1 MTVIMGIRKYI
12 GDKAFYKTVMTVAM
26 PIMLQN
32 LITNLVNM
40 LDNLMVGSIG
50 TEQMS
55 GVAIVNQ
62 ILFIFNLAVFGAMG
76 GVGIFTAQFFGKG
89 DNEGIRYSFR
99 YKIVI
104 SVFLALVAIG
114 IFTCFDENL
123 ISLYLHDVEAGADI
137 AQTLEFA
144 KQYMAVML
152 VGLIPFAVTQ
162 AFSGTLRETGDAVTP
177 MVIGFAAVVTNCVF
191 NYLLIF
197 GKFGFPLLGVRGA
210 AIATVISRFVECIL
224 VISYIFIRKKRF
236 SYVKGLFKSLY
247 IPADTFW
254 TITKKGM
261 PLLMNEV
268 LWSMSMST
276 LGIAYSMHGIT
287 VVAAYNIS
295 STVTNLFNMAFLS
308 LGSSL
313 GIIIGKL
320 LGAGKYE
327 EAIDTDRKLIAFS
340 MFVSVI
346 MGGALFIA
354 SGYFPQLYNTTDEVK
369 QIATYFMRVCACT
382 GPIVSFAN
390 AAYFTLRSGGKT
402 VITFIFDSG
411 SMWILSVPAAFIGYY
426 AFGLSIF
433 VIFPI
438 VQFIEIIK
446 VILGAV
452 LIKKRVW
459 VNNIVA

>member
-1 MTVIMGIRKYI
+1 MGIRKYI
-12 GDKAFYKTVMTVAM
+12 GDRAFYKTALTVAM

-62 ILFIFNLAVFGAMG
+62 LLFIFNLAVFGAMG

-89 DNEGIRYSFR
+89 DDEGIRYSFR

-104 SVFLALVAIG
+104 SVFLALIALG
-114 IFTCFDENL
+114 IFILFDDNL

-137 AQTLEFA
+137 AATLGFA

-152 VGLIPFAVTQ
+152 IGLIPFAISQ
-162 AFSGTLRETGDAVTP
+162 GFSGTLRETGDTVTP
-177 MVIGFAAVVTNCVF
+177 MVIGLIAVVTNCVF

-197 GKFGFPLLGVRGA
+197 GKFGLPVLGVRGA

-224 VISYIFIRKKRF
+224 VVSYIFIKRERF
-236 SYVKGLFKSLY
+236 SYVKGLFRSLY
-247 IPADTFW
+247 IPAETFW
-254 TITKKGM
+254 AITRKGM
-261 PLLMNEV
+261 PLLVNEV

-276 LGIAYSMHGIT
+276 LGIAYSLHGIT

-327 EAIDTDRKLIAFS
+327 EAVDTDRKLIAFS
-340 MFVSVI
+340 MFVSVV
-346 MGGALFIA
+346 MGSALFIA
-354 SGYFPQLYNTTDEVK
+354 SGYFPQLYNTTDDVK
-369 QIATYFMRVCACT
+369 EIATYLIRVCACT

-411 SMWILSVPAAFIGYY
+411 SMWILSVPAAFLGYY
-426 AFGLSIF
+426 VFGLSIF

-438 VQFIEIIK
+438 VQLLEGVK
-446 VILGAV
+446 VIIGGV

-459 VNNIVA
+459 VNNIVE

>member
-1 MTVIMGIRKYI
+1 MGIRKYI
-12 GDKAFYKTVMTVAM
+12 GDRAFYKTAMTVAM

-50 TEQMS
+50 TEEMS

-62 ILFIFNLAVFGAMG
+62 LLFIFNLAVFGAMG

-89 DNEGIRYSFR
+89 DNAGIRYSFR
-99 YKIVI
+99 YKIII
-104 SVFLALVAIG
+104 SVCLALVAIG
-114 IFTCFDENL
+114 IFTVFDDNL

-137 AQTLEFA
+137 AETLGFA
-144 KQYMAVML
+144 KQYIAVML
-152 VGLIPFAVTQ
+152 IGLIPFAISQ
-162 AFSGTLRETGDAVTP
+162 AFSGTMRETGDTFAP
-177 MVIGFAAVVTNCVF
+177 MAIGLTAVVTNCVF

-197 GKFGFPLLGVRGA
+197 GKLGLPVLGVRGA

-224 VISYIFIRKKRF
+224 VIAYMLIRQKKF
-236 SYVKGLFKSLY
+236 PYVKGLFNSLY
-247 IPADTFW
+247 IPADTFRA
-254 TITKKGM
+254 ITRKGM
-261 PLLMNEV
+261 PLLLNEI

-276 LGIAYSMHGIT
+276 LGIAYSLHGINI
-287 VVAAYNIS
+287 VAAYNIS
-295 STVTNLFNMAFLS
+295 STITNLFNMAFLS

-313 GIIIGKL
+313 GIIVGKL

-327 EAIDTDRKLIAFS
+327 EAVDTDRKLIAFS

-346 MGGALFIA
+346 MGTSLFIA
-354 SGYFPQLYNTTDEVK
+354 SGYFPGLYNTTDDVK
-369 QIATYFMRVCACT
+369 EIATYFIRVCACT

-402 VITFIFDSG
+402 VVTFIFDSG
-411 SMWILSVPAAFIGYY
+411 SMWILSVPIAFMGYY
-426 AFGLSIF
+426 VFGLSIF
-433 VIFPI
+433 IIFPI
-438 VQFIEIIK
+438 VQLLEIVK

-459 VNNIVA
+459 VNNIVE

>member
-1 MTVIMGIRKYI
+1 MGIKKYI
-12 GDKAFYKTVMTVAM
+12 GDRAFYKTALTVAM

-62 ILFIFNLAVFGAMG
+62 LLFVFNLAVFGAMG

-104 SVFLALVAIG
+104 SLLLAFIAMGLFIA
-114 IFTCFDENL
+114 FDDNL

-137 AQTLEFA
+137 EATLGFA
-144 KQYMAVML
+144 KQYMSLML
-152 VGLIPFAVTQ
+152 IGLIPFAISQ
-162 AFSGTLRETGDAVTP
+162 GFSGTLRETGDTFTP
-177 MVIGFAAVVTNCVF
+177 MIVGLTAVVTNCVF

-197 GKFGFPLLGVRGA
+197 GKLGLPALGVRGA

-224 VISYIFIRKKRF
+224 VVAYIFIKRNRF
-236 SYVKGLFKSLY
+236 TYVKGLFSSLY
-247 IPADTFW
+247 IPADTFRA
-254 TITKKGM
+254 ITRKGM
-261 PLLMNEV
+261 PLLLNEV

-276 LGIAYSMHGIT
+276 LGIAYSLHGINI
-287 VVAAYNIS
+287 VAAYNIS

-327 EAIDTDRKLIAFS
+327 EAVDTDRKLIAFS

-346 MGGALFIA
+346 MGTALFIA
-354 SGYFPQLYNTTDEVK
+354 SGYFPQLYNTTDDVK
-369 QIATYFMRVCACT
+369 EIATYLIRVCAFA
-382 GPIVSFAN
+382 GPIVSYAN

-402 VITFIFDSG
+402 VVTFIFDSG
-411 SMWILSVPAAFIGYY
+411 SMWILSVPIAFLGYY
-426 AFGLSIF
+426 VFGLSIF

-438 VQFIEIIK
+438 VQLLDGVK
-446 VILGAV
+446 VIIGSI

-459 VNNIVA
+459 VNNIVE

>member
-1 MTVIMGIRKYI
+1 MGIKKYI
-12 GDKAFYKTVMTVAM
+12 GDRAFYKTAMTVAM

-50 TEQMS
+50 TEEMS

-62 ILFIFNLAVFGAMG
+62 LLFIFNLAVFGAMG

-99 YKIVI
+99 YKIII
-104 SVFLALVAIG
+104 SVCLALVAIG
-114 IFTCFDENL
+114 IFCVFDENL

-137 AQTLEFA
+137 AETLGFA
-144 KQYMAVML
+144 KQYMALML
-152 VGLIPFAVTQ
+152 IGLIPFAISQ
-162 AFSGTLRETGDAVTP
+162 AFSGTMRETGDTFAP
-177 MVIGFAAVVTNCVF
+177 MVIGLTAVVTNCVF

-197 GKFGFPLLGVRGA
+197 GKLGFPVLGVRGA
-210 AIATVISRFVECIL
+210 AIATVISRFLECIL
-224 VISYIFIRKKRF
+224 VIAYMLIRKNRF
-236 SYVKGLFKSLY
+236 SYMKGLFSSLY
-247 IPADTFW
+247 IPADTFAA
-254 TITKKGM
+254 ITRKGM
-261 PLLMNEV
+261 PLLLNEV

-276 LGIAYSMHGIT
+276 LGIAYSLHGIT

-313 GIIIGKL
+313 GIIVGKL

-327 EAIDTDRKLIAFS
+327 EAVDTDRKLIAFS
-340 MFVSVI
+340 MFVSVM
-346 MGGALFIA
+346 MGTALFIV
-354 SGYFPQLYNTTDEVK
+354 SGYFPGLYNTTDEVK
-369 QIATYFMRVCACT
+369 QIATYLIRVCACT

-402 VITFIFDSG
+402 VVTFIFDSG
-411 SMWILSVPAAFIGYY
+411 SMWILSVPIAFMGYY
-426 AFGLSIF
+426 VFGLSIF

-438 VQFIEIIK
+438 VQLLEIVK
-446 VILGAV
+446 VILGAI

-459 VNNIVA
+459 VNNIVE

>member
-1 MTVIMGIRKYI
+1 MGIKKYI
-12 GDKAFYKTVMTVAM
+12 GDRAFYKTAMTVAM

-50 TEQMS
+50 TEEMS

-62 ILFIFNLAVFGAMG
+62 LLFIFNLAVFGAMG

-99 YKIVI
+99 YKIII
-104 SVFLALVAIG
+104 SVCLALVAIG
-114 IFTCFDENL
+114 IFCVFDENL

-137 AQTLEFA
+137 AETLGFA
-144 KQYMAVML
+144 KQYMALML
-152 VGLIPFAVTQ
+152 IGLIPFAISQ
-162 AFSGTLRETGDAVTP
+162 AFSGTMRETGDTFAP
-177 MVIGFAAVVTNCVF
+177 MVIGLTAVVTNCVF

-197 GKFGFPLLGVRGA
+197 GKIGFPVLGVRGA
-210 AIATVISRFVECIL
+210 AIATVISRFVECML
-224 VISYIFIRKKRF
+224 VIAYMLIRKNRF
-236 SYVKGLFKSLY
+236 SYMKGLFSSLY
-247 IPADTFW
+247 IPADTFAA
-254 TITKKGM
+254 ITRKGM
-261 PLLMNEV
+261 PLLLNEV

-276 LGIAYSMHGIT
+276 LGIAYSLHGIT

-313 GIIIGKL
+313 GIIVGKL

-327 EAIDTDRKLIAFS
+327 EAVDTDRKLIAFS
-340 MFVSVI
+340 MFVSVM
-346 MGGALFIA
+346 MGTSLFIV
-354 SGYFPQLYNTTDEVK
+354 SGYFPGLYNTTDEVK
-369 QIATYFMRVCACT
+369 QIATYLIRVCACT

-402 VITFIFDSG
+402 VVTFIFDSG
-411 SMWILSVPAAFIGYY
+411 SMWILSVPIAFMGYY
-426 AFGLSIF
+426 VFGLSIF

-438 VQFIEIIK
+438 VQLLETVK
-446 VILGAV
+446 VILGAI

-459 VNNIVA
+459 VNNIVE

>member
-1 MTVIMGIRKYI
+1 MGIKKYI
-12 GDKAFYKTVMTVAM
+12 GDRAFYKTAMTVAM

-50 TEQMS
+50 TEEMS

-62 ILFIFNLAVFGAMG
+62 LLFIFNLAVFGAMG

-99 YKIVI
+99 YKIII
-104 SVFLALVAIG
+104 SVCLALVAIG
-114 IFTCFDENL
+114 IFCVFDENL

-137 AQTLEFA
+137 AETLGFA
-144 KQYMAVML
+144 KQYMALML
-152 VGLIPFAVTQ
+152 IGLIPFAISQ
-162 AFSGTLRETGDAVTP
+162 AFSGTMRETGDTFAP
-177 MVIGFAAVVTNCVF
+177 MVIGLTAVVTNCVF

-197 GKFGFPLLGVRGA
+197 GKLGFPVLGVRGA

-224 VISYIFIRKKRF
+224 VIAYMLIRKNRF
-236 SYVKGLFKSLY
+236 SYMKGLFSSLY
-247 IPADTFW
+247 IPADTFAA
-254 TITKKGM
+254 ITRKGM
-261 PLLMNEV
+261 PLLLNEV

-276 LGIAYSMHGIT
+276 LGIAYSLHGIT

-313 GIIIGKL
+313 GIIVGKL

-327 EAIDTDRKLIAFS
+327 EAVDTDRKLIAFS

-346 MGGALFIA
+346 MGTSLFIV
-354 SGYFPQLYNTTDEVK
+354 SGYFPGLYNTTDEVK
-369 QIATYFMRVCACT
+369 QIATYLIRVCACT

-402 VITFIFDSG
+402 VVTFIFDSG
-411 SMWILSVPAAFIGYY
+411 SMWILSVPIAFMGYY
-426 AFGLSIF
+426 VFGLSIF

-438 VQFIEIIK
+438 VQLLEIVK
-446 VILGAV
+446 VILGAI

-459 VNNIVA
+459 VNNIVE

>member
-1 MTVIMGIRKYI
+1 MGIKKYI
-12 GDKAFYKTVMTVAM
+12 GDRAFYKTAMTVAM

-50 TEQMS
+50 TEEMS

-62 ILFIFNLAVFGAMG
+62 LLFIFNLAVFGAMG

-99 YKIVI
+99 YKIII
-104 SVFLALVAIG
+104 SVCLALVAIG
-114 IFTCFDENL
+114 IFCVFDENL

-137 AQTLEFA
+137 AETLGFA
-144 KQYMAVML
+144 KQYMALML
-152 VGLIPFAVTQ
+152 IGLIPFAISQ
-162 AFSGTLRETGDAVTP
+162 AFSGTMRETGDTFAP
-177 MVIGFAAVVTNCVF
+177 MVIGLTAVVTNCVF

-197 GKFGFPLLGVRGA
+197 GKLGFPVLGVRGA
-210 AIATVISRFVECIL
+210 AIATVISRFLECIL
-224 VISYIFIRKKRF
+224 VIAYMLIRKNRF
-236 SYVKGLFKSLY
+236 SYMKGLFSSLY
-247 IPADTFW
+247 IPADTFAA
-254 TITKKGM
+254 ITRKGM
-261 PLLMNEV
+261 PLLLNEV

-276 LGIAYSMHGIT
+276 LGIAYSLHGIT

-313 GIIIGKL
+313 GIIVGKL

-327 EAIDTDRKLIAFS
+327 EAVDTDRKLIAFS

-346 MGGALFIA
+346 MGTSLFIV
-354 SGYFPQLYNTTDEVK
+354 SGYFPGLYNTTDEVK
-369 QIATYFMRVCACT
+369 QIATYLIRVCACT

-402 VITFIFDSG
+402 VVTFIFDSG
-411 SMWILSVPAAFIGYY
+411 SMWILSVPIAFMGYY
-426 AFGLSIF
+426 VFGLSIF

-438 VQFIEIIK
+438 VQLLEIVK
-446 VILGAV
+446 VILGAI

-459 VNNIVA
+459 VNNIVE

>member
-1 MTVIMGIRKYI
+1 MGIKKYI
-12 GDKAFYKTVMTVAM
+12 GDRAFYKTAMTVAM

-50 TEQMS
+50 TEEMS

-62 ILFIFNLAVFGAMG
+62 LLFIFNLAVFGAMG

-99 YKIVI
+99 YKIII
-104 SVFLALVAIG
+104 SVCLALVAIG
-114 IFTCFDENL
+114 IFCVFDENL

-137 AQTLEFA
+137 AETLGFA
-144 KQYMAVML
+144 KQYMALML
-152 VGLIPFAVTQ
+152 IGLIPFAISQ
-162 AFSGTLRETGDAVTP
+162 AFSGTMRETGDTFAP
-177 MVIGFAAVVTNCVF
+177 MVIGLTAVVTNCVF

-197 GKFGFPLLGVRGA
+197 GKLGFPVLGVRGA
-210 AIATVISRFVECIL
+210 AIATVISRFLECIL
-224 VISYIFIRKKRF
+224 VIAYMLIRKNRF
-236 SYVKGLFKSLY
+236 SYMKGLFSSLY
-247 IPADTFW
+247 IPADTFAA
-254 TITKKGM
+254 ITRKGM
-261 PLLMNEV
+261 PLLLNEV

-276 LGIAYSMHGIT
+276 LGIAYSLHGIT

-313 GIIIGKL
+313 GIIVGKL

-327 EAIDTDRKLIAFS
+327 EAVDTDRKLIAFS
-340 MFVSVI
+340 MFVSVM
-346 MGGALFIA
+346 MGTALFLV
-354 SGYFPQLYNTTDEVK
+354 SGYFPGLYNTTDEVK
-369 QIATYFMRVCACT
+369 QIATYLIRVCACT

-402 VITFIFDSG
+402 VVTFIFDSG
-411 SMWILSVPAAFIGYY
+411 SMWILSVPIAFMGYY
-426 AFGLSIF
+426 VFGLSIF

-438 VQFIEIIK
+438 VQLLEIVK
-446 VILGAV
+446 VILGAI

-459 VNNIVA
+459 VNNIVE

>member
-1 MTVIMGIRKYI
+1 MGIKKYI
-12 GDKAFYKTVMTVAM
+12 GDRAFYKTAMTVAM

-50 TEQMS
+50 TEEMS

-62 ILFIFNLAVFGAMG
+62 LLFIFNLAVFGAMG

-89 DNEGIRYSFR
+89 ENEGIRYSFR
-99 YKIVI
+99 YKIII
-104 SVFLALVAIG
+104 SVCLALVAIG
-114 IFTCFDENL
+114 IFCVFDENL

-137 AQTLEFA
+137 AETLGFA
-144 KQYMAVML
+144 KQYMALML
-152 VGLIPFAVTQ
+152 IGLIPFAISQ
-162 AFSGTLRETGDAVTP
+162 AFSGTMRETGDTFAP
-177 MVIGFAAVVTNCVF
+177 MVIGLTAVVTNCVF

-197 GKFGFPLLGVRGA
+197 GKLGFPVLGVRGA

-224 VISYIFIRKKRF
+224 VIAYMLIRKNRF
-236 SYVKGLFKSLY
+236 SYMKGLFSSLY
-247 IPADTFW
+247 IPADTFAA
-254 TITKKGM
+254 ITRKGM
-261 PLLMNEV
+261 PLLLNEV

-276 LGIAYSMHGIT
+276 LGIAYSLHGIT

-313 GIIIGKL
+313 GIIVGKL

-327 EAIDTDRKLIAFS
+327 EAVDTDRKLIAFS

-346 MGGALFIA
+346 MGTSLFIV
-354 SGYFPQLYNTTDEVK
+354 SGYFPGLYNTTDEVK
-369 QIATYFMRVCACT
+369 QIATYLIRVCACT

-402 VITFIFDSG
+402 VVTFIFDSG
-411 SMWILSVPAAFIGYY
+411 SMWILSVPIAFMGYY
-426 AFGLSIF
+426 VFGLSIF

-438 VQFIEIIK
+438 VQLLEIVK
-446 VILGAV
+446 VILGAI

-459 VNNIVA
+459 VNNIVE

>member
-1 MTVIMGIRKYI
+1 MGLRKYI
-12 GDKAFYKTVMTVAM
+12 GDKAFYKTAMTVAM

-62 ILFIFNLAVFGAMG
+62 LLFIFNLAVFGAMG

-99 YKIVI
+99 YKIMV
-104 SVFLALVAIG
+104 SLLLAFVATG
-114 IFTCFDENL
+114 IFIAFDDNL

-137 AQTLEFA
+137 AETLGFA

-152 VGLIPFAVTQ
+152 IGLIPFAVSQ
-162 AFSGTLRETGDAVTP
+162 AFSGTLRETGDTFTP
-177 MVIGFAAVVTNCVF
+177 MIIGLTAVVINCVF

-197 GKFGFPLLGVRGA
+197 GKLGLPALGVRGA
-210 AIATVISRFVECIL
+210 AVATVLSRFVEAVL
-224 VISYIFIRKKRF
+224 VVAYMLIKKDRF

-247 IPADTFW
+247 IPSDMFAA
-254 TITKKGM
+254 ITRKGM
-261 PLLMNEV
+261 PLLVNEI

-276 LGIAYSMHGIT
+276 LGIAYSLHGINI
-287 VVAAYNIS
+287 VAAYNIS
-295 STVTNLFNMAFLS
+295 STITNLFNMAFLS

-313 GIIIGKL
+313 GIIVGKL

-346 MGGALFIA
+346 MGSALFIA
-354 SGYFPQLYNTTDEVK
+354 SGYFPALYNTTDDVK
-369 QIATYFMRVCACT
+369 EIATYFIRVCACT
-382 GPIVSFAN
+382 GPIVSYAN

-411 SMWILSVPAAFIGYY
+411 SMWILSVPIAFAGYY
-426 AFGLSIF
+426 IFGWHIF
-433 VIFPI
+433 LIFPI
-438 VQFIEIIK
+438 IQLLEIVK
-446 VILGAV
+446 VILGAI

-459 VNNIVA
+459 VNNIVE

>member
-1 MTVIMGIRKYI
+1 MMGIKKYI
-12 GDKAFYKTVMTVAM
+12 GDRAFYKTALTVAM

-62 ILFIFNLAVFGAMG
+62 LLFVFNLAVFGAMG

-104 SVFLALVAIG
+104 SLLLAFIAMGLFIA
-114 IFTCFDENL
+114 FDDNL

-137 AQTLEFA
+137 EATLGFA
-144 KQYMAVML
+144 KQYMSLML
-152 VGLIPFAVTQ
+152 IGLIPFAISQ
-162 AFSGTLRETGDAVTP
+162 GFSGTLRETGDTFTP
-177 MVIGFAAVVTNCVF
+177 MIVGLTAVVTNCVF

-197 GKFGFPLLGVRGA
+197 GKLGLPALGVRGA

-224 VISYIFIRKKRF
+224 VVAYIFIKRNRF
-236 SYVKGLFKSLY
+236 TYVKGLFSSLY
-247 IPADTFW
+247 IPADTFRA
-254 TITKKGM
+254 ITRKGM
-261 PLLMNEV
+261 PLLLNEV

-276 LGIAYSMHGIT
+276 LGIAYSLHGINI
-287 VVAAYNIS
+287 VAAYNIS

-327 EAIDTDRKLIAFS
+327 EAVDTDRKLIAFS

-346 MGGALFIA
+346 MGTALFIA
-354 SGYFPQLYNTTDEVK
+354 SGYFPQLYNTTDDVK
-369 QIATYFMRVCACT
+369 EIATYLIRVCAFA
-382 GPIVSFAN
+382 GPIVSYAN

-402 VITFIFDSG
+402 VVTFIFDSG
-411 SMWILSVPAAFIGYY
+411 SMWILSVPIAFLGYY
-426 AFGLSIF
+426 VFGLSIF

-438 VQFIEIIK
+438 VQLLDGVK
-446 VILGAV
+446 VIIGSI

-459 VNNIVA
+459 VNNIVE

>member
-1 MTVIMGIRKYI
+1 MGLRKYI
-12 GDKAFYKTVMTVAM
+12 GDKAFYKTAMTVAM

-62 ILFIFNLAVFGAMG
+62 LLFIFNLAVFGAMG

-89 DNEGIRYSFR
+89 DNDGIRYSFR
-99 YKIVI
+99 YKIMI
-104 SVFLALVAIG
+104 SLLLAFVATG
-114 IFTCFDENL
+114 IFIAFDDNL
-123 ISLYLHDVEAGADI
+123 ISLYLHDVEAGANI
-137 AQTLEFA
+137 AETLGFA

-152 VGLIPFAVTQ
+152 IGLIPFAISQ
-162 AFSGTLRETGDAVTP
+162 AFSGTLRETGDTFTP
-177 MVIGFAAVVTNCVF
+177 MVIGLTAVVVNCVF

-197 GKFGFPLLGVRGA
+197 GKLGLPALGVRGA
-210 AIATVISRFVECIL
+210 AFATVLSRFVEAAL
-224 VISYIFIRKKRF
+224 VVAYMLIKKNRF
-236 SYVKGLFKSLY
+236 SYVKGLFRSLH
-247 IPADTFW
+247 IPSDMFAA
-254 TITKKGM
+254 ITRKGM
-261 PLLMNEV
+261 PLLLNEV

-276 LGIAYSMHGIT
+276 LGIAYSLHGINI
-287 VVAAYNIS
+287 VAAYNIS
-295 STVTNLFNMAFLS
+295 STITNLFNMAFLS

-313 GIIIGKL
+313 GIIVGKL

-327 EAIDTDRKLIAFS
+327 EAVDTDRKLIAFS

-346 MGGALFIA
+346 MGSALFIA
-354 SGYFPQLYNTTDEVK
+354 SGYFPGLYNTTDDVK
-369 QIATYFMRVCACT
+369 EIATYFIRVCACT

-411 SMWILSVPAAFIGYY
+411 SMWILSVPIAFAGYY
-426 AFGLSIF
+426 IFGWQIF
-433 VIFPI
+433 LIFPVIQLLEI
-438 VQFIEIIK
+438 VK
-446 VILGAV
+446 VILGAI

-459 VNNIVA
+459 VNNIVE

>member
-1 MTVIMGIRKYI
+1 
-12 GDKAFYKTVMTVAM
+12 
-26 PIMLQN
+26 
-32 LITNLVNM
+32 
-40 LDNLMVGSIG
+40 
-50 TEQMS
+50 MS

-62 ILFIFNLAVFGAMG
+62 LLFIFNLAVFGAMG

-99 YKIVI
+99 YKIII
-104 SVFLALVAIG
+104 SVCLALVAIG
-114 IFTCFDENL
+114 IFCVFDENL

-137 AQTLEFA
+137 AETLGFA

-152 VGLIPFAVTQ
+152 IGLIPFAISQ
-162 AFSGTLRETGDAVTP
+162 AFSGTMRETGDTFAP
-177 MVIGFAAVVTNCVF
+177 MVIGLTAVVTNCVF

-197 GKFGFPLLGVRGA
+197 GKIGFPVLGVRGA

-224 VISYIFIRKKRF
+224 VIAYMLIRKNRF
-236 SYVKGLFKSLY
+236 SYMKGLFSSLY
-247 IPADTFW
+247 IPADTFAA
-254 TITKKGM
+254 ITRKGM
-261 PLLMNEV
+261 PLLLNEV

-276 LGIAYSMHGIT
+276 LGIAYSLHGIT

-313 GIIIGKL
+313 GIIVGKL

-327 EAIDTDRKLIAFS
+327 EAVDTDRKLIAFS

-346 MGGALFIA
+346 MGTSLFIV
-354 SGYFPQLYNTTDEVK
+354 SGYFPGLYNTTDEVK
-369 QIATYFMRVCACT
+369 QIATYLIRVCACT

-402 VITFIFDSG
+402 VVTFIFDSG
-411 SMWILSVPAAFIGYY
+411 SMWILSVPIAFMGYY
-426 AFGLSIF
+426 VFGLSIF

-438 VQFIEIIK
+438 VQLLETVK
-446 VILGAV
+446 VILGAI

-459 VNNIVA
+459 VNNIVE

>member
-1 MTVIMGIRKYI
+1 MGIKKYI
-12 GDKAFYKTVMTVAM
+12 GDRAFYKTAMTVAM

-50 TEQMS
+50 TEEMS

-62 ILFIFNLAVFGAMG
+62 LLFIFNLAVFGAMG

-99 YKIVI
+99 YKIII
-104 SVFLALVAIG
+104 SVCLALVAIG
-114 IFTCFDENL
+114 IFCVFDENL

-137 AQTLEFA
+137 AETLGFA

-152 VGLIPFAVTQ
+152 IGLIPFAISQ
-162 AFSGTLRETGDAVTP
+162 AFSGTMRETGDTFAP
-177 MVIGFAAVVTNCVF
+177 MVIGLTAVVTNCVF

-197 GKFGFPLLGVRGA
+197 GKIGFPVLGVRGA

-224 VISYIFIRKKRF
+224 VIAYMLIRKNRF
-236 SYVKGLFKSLY
+236 SYMKGLFSSLY
-247 IPADTFW
+247 IPADTFAA
-254 TITKKGM
+254 ITRKGM
-261 PLLMNEV
+261 PLLLNEV

-276 LGIAYSMHGIT
+276 LGIAYSLHGIT

-313 GIIIGKL
+313 GIIVGKL

-327 EAIDTDRKLIAFS
+327 EAVDTDRKLIAFS

-346 MGGALFIA
+346 MGTSLFIV
-354 SGYFPQLYNTTDEVK
+354 SGYFPGLYNTTDEVK
-369 QIATYFMRVCACT
+369 QIATYLIRVCACT

-402 VITFIFDSG
+402 VVTFIFDSG
-411 SMWILSVPAAFIGYY
+411 SMWILSVPIAFMGYY
-426 AFGLSIF
+426 VFGLSIF

-438 VQFIEIIK
+438 VQLLETVK
-446 VILGAV
+446 VILGAI

-459 VNNIVA
+459 VNNIVE

>member
-1 MTVIMGIRKYI
+1 MGIRKYI
-12 GDKAFYKTVMTVAM
+12 GDRAFYKTALTVAM

-62 ILFIFNLAVFGAMG
+62 LLFIFNLAVFGAMG

-89 DNEGIRYSFR
+89 DDEGIRYSFR

-104 SVFLALVAIG
+104 SVFLALIALG
-114 IFTCFDENL
+114 IFILFDDNL

-137 AQTLEFA
+137 AATLGFA

-152 VGLIPFAVTQ
+152 IGLIPFAISQ
-162 AFSGTLRETGDAVTP
+162 GFSGTLRETGDTVTP
-177 MVIGFAAVVTNCVF
+177 MVIGLIAVVTNCVF

-197 GKFGFPLLGVRGA
+197 GKFGFPVLGVEGA
-210 AIATVISRFVECIL
+210 ALATVISRFVECIL
-224 VISYIFIRKKRF
+224 VVAYIFIKKDRF
-236 SYVKGLFKSLY
+236 PYVKGLFRSLY
-247 IPADTFW
+247 IPADTFRA
-254 TITKKGM
+254 ITRKGM
-261 PLLMNEV
+261 PLLVNEV

-276 LGIAYSMHGIT
+276 LGIAYSLHGIT

-327 EAIDTDRKLIAFS
+327 EAVDTDRKLIAFS
-340 MFVSVI
+340 MFVSVV
-346 MGGALFIA
+346 MGSALFIA
-354 SGYFPQLYNTTDEVK
+354 SGYFPQLYNTTDDVK
-369 QIATYFMRVCACT
+369 EIATYLIRVCACT

-411 SMWILSVPAAFIGYY
+411 SMWILSVPAAFLGYY
-426 AFGLSIF
+426 VFGLSIF

-438 VQFIEIIK
+438 VQLLEGVK
-446 VILGAV
+446 VIIGGV

-459 VNNIVA
+459 VNNIVE